1 MKKDERGQEG
11 EGDLRFLSHIIFQGL
26 LGRDFV
32 LLLGQLIS
40 SLLGI
45 IIMLYAK
52 SDQSKPIFHS
62 SVILFPTLIK
72 ACLP

>member
-1 MKKDERGQEG
+1 MREVRKVRVTLG
-11 EGDLRFLSHIIFQGL
+11 F
-26 LGRDFV
+26 GRDFV

-52 SDQSKPIFHS
+52 SDQSKPIFHG